1 MTVGLAKSPGGVDSS
16 LVGVEDY
23 LGCLLLCFAHK
34 AFQNLQTVV
43 IRFVAAGDRGRFV
56 GNDLV
61 VERVQKNRPLP
72 VTAFVLEYGHIRN
85 HDLKGLP
92 GVPATSDDDFK
103 LQAFRSG
110 RLVGIFSGFA
120 DTRLC

>member
-23 LGCLLLCFAHK
+23 LGCLLLCFSYK
-34 AFQNLQTVV
+34 AFQHLQTMV

-72 VTAFVLEYGHIRN
+72 VTAFVLDYGPYQKPRSQGAFWRSS
-85 HDLKGLP
+85 DL
-92 GVPATSDDDFK
+92 
-103 LQAFRSG
+103 
-110 RLVGIFSGFA
+110 
-120 DTRLC
+120 

>member
-1 MTVGLAKSPGGVDSS
+1 MSAPLFCPQGFSKLPGR
-16 LVGVEDY
+16 
-23 LGCLLLCFAHK
+23 
-34 AFQNLQTVV
+34 V